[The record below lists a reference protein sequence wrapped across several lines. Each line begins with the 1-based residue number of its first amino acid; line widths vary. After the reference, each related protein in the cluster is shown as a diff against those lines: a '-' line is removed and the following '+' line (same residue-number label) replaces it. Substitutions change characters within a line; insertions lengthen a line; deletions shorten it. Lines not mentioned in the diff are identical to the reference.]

1 MFFGEHTHSL
11 DGKGRVI
18 LPAKYRG
25 RLADG
30 VVATSAVDGCLAVW
44 APDDFEVRAREMQDK
59 AKSGSRAERDQ
70 ARAFFSGTVEVV
82 PGPQGRVALP
92 AHLREF
98 AGLHDEVVITGQ
110 FDHIEIWDAERWRQ
124 RKQAGEQGLAAGAD
138 V

>member
-1 MFFGEHTHSL
+1 MFFGEYTHSL

-30 VVATSAVDGCLAVW
+30 AIATSAVDGCLAVW
-44 APDDFEVRAREMQDK
+44 APEDFEAKAREMQEQ
-59 AKSGSRAERDQ
+59 ARSETRAERDQ
-70 ARAFFSGTVEVV
+70 ARAFFSGTVEVT

-92 AHLREF
+92 QHLREF
-98 AGLHDEVVITGQ
+98 AGLDREVVITGQ

-124 RKQAGEQGLAAGAD
+124 RKQAGEAGLASGTGA
-138 V
+138 

>member
-1 MFFGEHTHSL
+1 MFEGVLEAIFVAPRLRAPTE
-11 DGKGRVI
+11 RV
-18 LPAKYRG
+18 G
-25 RLADG
+25 
-30 VVATSAVDGCLAVW
+30 
-44 APDDFEVRAREMQDK
+44 EVRAREMQDK

-124 RKQAGEQGLAAGAD
+124 RKQAGEQGLAAGGD
-138 V
+138 E